1 MIARACILLAFV
13 AAIASAQTATTQPTT
28 QPTGLNQVAQ
38 NILGRVEDPVGN
50 AQGTLG
56 QDAQATS
63 SWVKWLVLAAV
74 LSLAPALAVMVTS
87 FTRIVVVLGLLRQAL
102 ATPNLPPNQILFG
115 LALLMSV
122 VVMTPVIQDVYTNA
136 YEPWSAGKVSDA
148 DALAAGETAVRG
160 FMIRQLEAGDNTAMV
175 YTFLPKEQTAK
186 EDLSWR
192 DVPTWSLIPAF
203 VLGELKIAFLM
214 GLRIFL
220 PFVII
225 DMLVGSVLVSMG
237 ILMLPPVLIAM
248 PFKLL
253 MFVLAD
259 GWALVAGTLMNSF
272 R

>member
-1 MIARACILLAFV
+1 MNNTLQDD
-13 AAIASAQTATTQPTT
+13 AAPQATTQPTQT
-28 QPTGLNQVAQ
+28 A
-38 NILGRVEDPVGN
+38 
-50 AQGTLG
+50 
-56 QDAQATS
+56 
-63 SWVKWLVLAAV
+63 SWVKWLALATV

-87 FTRIVVVLGLLRQAL
+87 FTRIVVVLGLLRQAM
-102 ATPNLPPNQILFG
+102 ATPQLPPNQVLFA

-122 VVMTPVIQDVYTNA
+122 VVMTPVIQDVYAEA
-136 YEPWSAGKVSDA
+136 YEPWSAGRLSDA
-148 DALAAGETAVRG
+148 DALKAGESSIRG
-160 FMIRQLEAGDNTAMV
+160 FMIRQLEAGDNTDMV
-175 YTFLPKEQTAK
+175 YTFLPKGRVSK
-186 EDLSWR
+186 EAPAWR
-192 DVPTWSLIPAF
+192 DVPTFSLIPAF

-225 DMLVGSVLVSMG
+225 DLLVGAVLVSMG

-272 R
+272 Q